1 MKTLYD
7 ILGVE
12 ENATADEIRTAYHQ
26 KAKEHHPDSNFS
38 KNWSAEEKT
47 KHEHIFSKIREAYD
61 TLKQEESRRKYDEEL
76 REERTKQEQQEQEK
90 ERETQQETPYTNKTN
105 SNRSDD
111 EDTFKNRWNRRNK
124 IFGREYRKNHDIPKT
139 KAGVIALFTVAGILN
154 ITAEMI
160 YQMIKLKE
168 EKKNIVLSHKTAA
181 AGLAVA
187 IILSSCGF
195 AVSSKSKTPDPANT
209 TTPIEQ
215 TTPSEEE
222 MKTAMTLTRMY
233 TIEAG
238 DTLSGIATN
247 ARTPM
252 RKIKRI
258 NSISSPELIKM
269 GATIEVPYTVDK
281 EDEEYYTETIAV
293 ENMTLEE
300 IAQKY
305 ETTVE
310 TLETL
315 NAESINYLSDNSYA
329 ILSDTLIVPKFPTI
343 EEVNA
348 MKNYKAK

>member
-38 KNWSAEEKT
+38 KNWSAEEKN
-47 KHEHIFSKIREAYD
+47 KHEHIFSKVREAYD
-61 TLKQEESRRKYDEEL
+61 ILKKEESRRKYDEEL
-76 REERTKQEQQEQEK
+76 REERIKQEQQKQEE
-90 ERETQQETPYTNKTN
+90 ERETQQKTSYTN
-105 SNRSDD
+105 SNESYD
-111 EDTFKNRWNRRNK
+111 EDTFKNRFKRRNK
-124 IFGREYRKNHDIPKT
+124 MFVREYKKTHDIPET
-139 KAGVIALFTVAGILN
+139 TAGLIAFATVAGILN

-160 YQMIKLKE
+160 YQIIRLKE
-168 EKKNIVLSHKTAA
+168 EKKGLVLSHKTAA
-181 AGLAVA
+181 AGLAA
-187 IILSSCGF
+187 IVILSSCGF

-222 MKTAMTLTRMY
+222 MQTAMTLTRMY

-238 DTLSGIATN
+238 DTLSGIAAN

-252 RKIKRI
+252 RKIKVI
-258 NSISSPELIKM
+258 NSISSPELIEM
-269 GATIEVPYTVDK
+269 GATIEVPYTVNK

-310 TLETL
+310 TLENL

>member
-12 ENATADEIRTAYHQ
+12 ENATADEIKKAYHQ

-38 KNWSAEEKT
+38 KNWSAEEKN
-47 KHEHIFSKIREAYD
+47 KHEHIFSKVREAYD
-61 TLKQEESRRKYDEEL
+61 ILKKEESRRKYDEEL
-76 REERTKQEQQEQEK
+76 REERTKQEQIKQEE
-90 ERETQQETPYTNKTN
+90 ERETQQKTSYTN
-105 SNRSDD
+105 SNESYD
-111 EDTFKNRWNRRNK
+111 EDTFKNRFKRRNK
-124 IFGREYRKNHDIPKT
+124 MFVREYKKTHDIPET
-139 KAGVIALFTVAGILN
+139 TAGLIAFATVAGILN

-160 YQMIKLKE
+160 YQIIRLKE
-168 EKKNIVLSHKTAA
+168 EKKGLVLSHKTAA
-181 AGLAVA
+181 AGLAA
-187 IILSSCGF
+187 IVILSSCGF

-209 TTPIEQ
+209 TPIEQ

-222 MKTAMTLTRMY
+222 MQTAMTLTRMY

-238 DTLSGIATN
+238 DTLSGIAAN

-258 NSISSPELIKM
+258 NSISSPELIEM

-310 TLETL
+310 TLENL

>member
-61 TLKQEESRRKYDEEL
+61 TLKKEESRRKYDEEL
-76 REERTKQEQQEQEK
+76 REERTNQEQQKQE
-90 ERETQQETPYTNKTN
+90 EETNKQQKTSYTNKTN
-105 SNRSDD
+105 SNESYD
-111 EDTFKNRWNRRNK
+111 EDTFQNRFKRRNK
-124 IFGREYRKNHDIPKT
+124 MFVREYKKTHDIPET
-139 KAGVIALFTVAGILN
+139 TAGLIALATVAGILN

-160 YQMIKLKE
+160 YQIIKLKE
-168 EKKNIVLSHKTAA
+168 EKKGLVLSHKTAA

-310 TLETL
+310 TLENL

>member
-12 ENATADEIRTAYHQ
+12 ENATADEIKKAYHQ

-47 KHEHIFSKIREAYD
+47 KHEHIFSKVREAYD
-61 TLKQEESRRKYDEEL
+61 ILKKAESRRKYDEEL
-76 REERTKQEQQEQEK
+76 REERANEEQIKQEK
-90 ERETQQETPYTNKTN
+90 EREKQQKTSYTNKTN
-105 SNRSDD
+105 SNESYD
-111 EDTFKNRWNRRNK
+111 ENTFKNRWNIRNK
-124 IFGREYRKNHDIPKT
+124 IFAREYRKNHNIPET
-139 KAGVIALFTVAGILN
+139 TAGLIALATVAGILN

-160 YQMIKLKE
+160 YQIIRLKE
-168 EKKNIVLSHKTAA
+168 EKKGLVLSHKTAA
-181 AGLAVA
+181 AGLAA
-187 IILSSCGF
+187 IVILSSCGF
-195 AVSSKSKTPDPANT
+195 NISSKSKTPDPANT

-222 MKTAMTLTRMY
+222 MQTAMTLTRMY

-238 DTLSGIATN
+238 DTLSGIAAN

-252 RKIKRI
+252 RKIKVI
-258 NSISSPELIKM
+258 NSISSPELIEM
-269 GATIEVPYTVDK
+269 GATIEVPYTVNK

-310 TLETL
+310 TLENL